1 MRVVGFRAGFGILG
15 DFLTA
20 DREEFRT
27 ILQVARPQTRGFS
40 GTLRDKNAGF
50 TVSRDGISS
59 LEKWSG
65 KCGKWPEISGAARSL
80 LGWP

>member
-27 ILQVARPQTRGFS
+27 ILQVARPQTRGFWHPE
-40 GTLRDKNAGF
+40 GQKCRFHGQPRRD
-50 TVSRDGISS
+50 
-59 LEKWSG
+59 LEPRKVV
-65 KCGKWPEISGAARSL
+65 R
-80 LGWP
+80 